1 MIVKQN
7 SGLYMLKKIFFY
19 LAIFVLPILAFGSTG
34 SQYYYV
40 SATDLSVSYL
50 SNLFGTV
57 GDVLSMGTSSPLV
70 SKLFLYF
77 NQGVYIFTAAL
88 LTYIVLSSVIATSNE
103 GKFITDKFNSWILI
117 RSGLA
122 VSLLVP
128 LASGYCMMQV
138 IVMWAV
144 TQGVGLANSLWSEA
158 VYNISSAGAFGN
170 IVFATG
176 DEAASQANTQ
186 YSPNFT
192 QKIAIGGTD
201 PTNYSSTVEST
212 TAFVPLNQVF
222 RSAYCAYTVYNYDK
236 AAANRNQAPAPS
248 SSNYGFFTNNN
259 GNICFGSRAINPDGS
274 SDYNCQCG
282 EYTFPSSIDSNDS
295 PSFDGS
301 QTQLY
306 LTSFNNMYSISSLL
320 YNYAI
325 STYNNINENNNQNN
339 LKADGSSVNMNNVCQ
354 LLSSS
359 NTSTANCL
367 PASTIYSYSNNYNSM
382 IAQYQ
387 SNEINT
393 TSTDDSCASWVNSAK
408 EQGWIVAAAYYS
420 DLVNMNNSQCSNNN
434 SISGYQGFMPY
445 NYALN
450 TNIVNCT
457 DAQNACKNLPCM
469 TPASGYGTDTTT
481 LCNIANL
488 DLATQSN
495 WNAFYNSS
503 LSDNTSNLM
512 NNLYG
517 NKALSSSSSSSP
529 LGLQY
534 ITSTMQTTSIETN
547 PIESS
552 TFDGYFNGM
561 LSSFIQNFV
570 VNIYEPG
577 DVGYDLMTGGGARYV
592 VNGTATL
599 VSYVVGE
606 ILGID
611 VYAGASSSSI
621 FSESTMSSGTPGTNG
636 NCSSCASNV
645 DYAGVSNS
653 ACFDTSGSIDSCINT
668 NGYGMFGM
676 ASKYRNGLP
685 FLDPLTSIATVG
697 RNIMKY
703 TISFQTNLISNIYTG
718 LKNLAG
724 DIIGGMIGAVA
735 GLSLLGFMGAF
746 KGSTIPYLLPAIQMI
761 VEILF
766 QAHLTILFTYLPLAI
781 ALTVIFLSVGL
792 LLGMYLPF
800 LPFIMFTS
808 GVISWFISVVEAMAA
823 APLIAMGVT
832 NPKGH
837 ELLGRSEQALILLLG
852 VFVRP
857 ATMIIGF
864 IGAISLSYA
873 SMYLLNLTFAYA
885 FTEGLNS
892 QLDNNSGYGIAVL
905 GGFLYT
911 IVYAY
916 SCYAILSQT
925 FSLIFQVPDKVLRW
939 IGSPR
944 DTTGRDA
951 LAMLGGAKSGVMDAG
966 GKMAEEGGGGSM
978 RKAQQNAPNVSGLG
992 KLDYQSTARQSE
1004 ESQSESSTAGD
1015 SGSLGDAASKMLPKS
1030 VTSVADKFLKSADV
1044 FKMADSAKGLDS
1056 KKVTWGAFSQKVPN
1070 SARMNKSG
1078 AVANAKLLAGS
1089 GAVGSV
1095 ARVAERTNLGLQK
1108 MKEQVIGSAKGM
1120 VGADKNSSNLKIA
1133 ALDIKIKQL
1142 NNPIVRELTAKN
1154 LEVGNT
1160 KSSIAQTEKALRNPK
1175 ITPEQTSK
1183 LNEKLSGLTTK
1194 LGKLETDQSRL
1205 QTNADSIKTLNG
1217 QYTECRLDPNHCKV
1231 SGQEHPSS
1239 IETLVNSY
1247 KECGIIGKDAQ
1258 NEVIVKY
1265 DIKGQVAG
1273 MDLVSNQKILNNT
1286 VMRQTTLGVNDKVT
1300 EGIQNSLDL
1309 NSFQFKEGDTIS
1321 NDGKALTK
1329 DQAEQ
1334 INLRN
1339 QALYDSSSKQLSSQM
1354 NQEISAIT
1362 NEITDEPRVV
1372 TVDTVKP
1379 DPSILDRLQNDN
1391 LSSVPGSGDSI
1402 TGGSDDTHVVDPNAA
1417 TYKGMQAAQ
1426 ADKAAEEKVVEQN
1439 TIESVMKTL
1448 DAQKKAWLN
1457 NFAAQNAAEKG
1468 K

>member
-1 MIVKQN
+1 MVIILKLN
-7 SGLYMLKKIFFY
+7 SGIYMLKKIFFY
-19 LAIFVLPILAFGSTG
+19 LAIFILPIAAFGSTA

-57 GDVLSMGTSSPLV
+57 GDVLAMGTSTPLV

-170 IVFATG
+170 TIFQTG
-176 DEAASQANTQ
+176 GEAASQAKTQ
-186 YSPNFT
+186 YSPNYT
-192 QKIAIGGTD
+192 QDIAIGTNLREYS
-201 PTNYSSTVEST
+201 PTVGNTSL
-212 TAFVPLNQVF
+212 FVPLNQVF

-236 AAANRNQAPAPS
+236 AAANRNQAPVPS

-259 GNICFGSRAINPDGS
+259 GNLCFGSRSINADATV
-274 SDYNCQCG
+274 DYNCQCG
-282 EYTFPSSIDSNDS
+282 EYTFPSSFSNNA
-295 PSFDGS
+295 PSFDS
-301 QTQLY
+301 DATQLY
-306 LTSFNNMYSISSLL
+306 LTSFNNMYSIASLF

-325 STYNNINENNNQNN
+325 STYKNIDENNDPNNIQV
-339 LKADGSSVNMNNVCQ
+339 DGSSVNMNNVCKV
-354 LLSSS
+354 LSKD
-359 NTSTANCL
+359 NTSQSTCIA
-367 PASTIYSYSNNYNSM
+367 ASTLYSYSNNYNSL

-393 TSTDDSCASWVNSAK
+393 TSTYSSCSWVNSAK

-420 DLVNMNNSQCSNNN
+420 DLVNMNNSGCGTSQSNTVTD
-434 SISGYQGFMPY
+434 YEGFMPY
-445 NYALN
+445 NSTLN
-450 TNIVNCT
+450 TNIINCT
-457 DAQNACKNLPCM
+457 DAQSSCNYLPCM
-469 TPASGYGTDTTT
+469 TPASGYGTNTSV
-481 LCNIANL
+481 LCNVANL
-488 DLATQSN
+488 DPATQSN
-495 WNAFYNSS
+495 WNAFYSS
-503 LSDNTSNLM
+503 LNSNLM
-512 NNLYG
+512 NNVFG
-517 NKALSSSSSSSP
+517 NGSSGTTYY
-529 LGLQY
+529 GLQY
-534 ITSTMQTTSIETN
+534 ITSTMQTTSYDTN
-547 PIESS
+547 PITSN
-552 TFDGYFNGM
+552 TFDNYFNGM

-570 VNIYEPG
+570 INIYEPG

-621 FSESTMSSGTPGTNG
+621 FSESTMASGTPGTNG

-645 DYAGVSNS
+645 NYAGGNGNS
-653 ACFDTSGSIDSCINT
+653 CFDTASNIDSCINT
-668 NGYGMFGM
+668 DGYGMFGM

-703 TISFQTNLISNIYTG
+703 TISFQTNLISNIFSG
-718 LKNLAG
+718 LKTLTG

-735 GLSLLGFMGAF
+735 GLSILGFMGAF

-781 ALTVIFLSVGL
+781 ALTVIFMTVGL

-837 ELLGRSEQALILLLG
+837 ELLGRSEQAMILLLG

-864 IGAISLSYA
+864 IGAIALSYA

-892 QLDNNSGYGIAVL
+892 QLNNNSGYGIAVL

-911 IVYAY
+911 IIYAY

-951 LAMLGGAKSGVMDAG
+951 LAMLGGAKSGLMDAG

-978 RKAQQNAPNVSGLG
+978 RKAQQNAPNVSALS
-992 KLDYQSTARQSE
+992 KLDYSSTARDSADAFGDESKASQKE
-1004 ESQSESSTAGD
+1004 EKKQEEKEKSSLEKG
-1015 SGSLGDAASKMLPKS
+1015 
-1030 VTSVADKFLKSADV
+1030 VDKYLEAADV
-1044 FKMADSAKGLDS
+1044 FGLRGLANSASDWKPN
-1056 KKVTWGAFSQKVPN
+1056 WGAFSQKTPN
-1070 SARMNKSG
+1070 SARVNKAG
-1078 AVANAKLLAGS
+1078 AANNANILAS
-1089 GAVGSV
+1089 VGAVGYVS
-1095 ARVAERTNLGLQK
+1095 RMAEKTNLSLQK
-1108 MKEQVIGSAKGM
+1108 MKEQVIVSAKYM
-1120 VGADKNSSNLKIA
+1120 VGAADKNSSNLKIA
-1133 ALDIKIKQL
+1133 ALDIKMKQL
-1142 NNPIVRELTAKN
+1142 DNKSVLDLTAN
-1154 LEVGNT
+1154 RLDLINT
-1160 KSSIAQTEKALRNPK
+1160 RDEIAKTQKELASVKDIPGQT
-1175 ITPEQTSK
+1175 
-1183 LNEKLSGLTTK
+1183 
-1194 LGKLETDQSRL
+1194 
-1205 QTNADSIKTLNG
+1205 IKTLELENKLQKLKVNEQSLEQEQKPLQNSVELASKDTG
-1217 QYTECRLDPNHCKV
+1217 LYTECRLDANNCRVP
-1231 SGQEHPSS
+1231 GQDNPSS
-1239 IETLVNSY
+1239 IETLVERY
-1247 KECGIIGKDAQ
+1247 KACGLISNN
-1258 NEVIVKY
+1258 NEVIVKF
-1265 DIKGQVAG
+1265 DMKGEVAG
-1273 MDLVSNQKILNNT
+1273 IEIETRRDVAGDMT
-1286 VMRQTTLGVNDKVT
+1286 VQTTLGLTDEAVKKV
-1300 EGIQNSLDL
+1300 DL
-1309 NSFQFKEGDTIS
+1309 SKYEFKEGQIIS
-1321 NDGKALTK
+1321 NDNKQLTK
-1329 DQAEQ
+1329 DQADL
-1334 INLRN
+1334 INKEN
-1339 QALYDSSSKQLSSQM
+1339 QALYKSTATQLNGQM
-1354 NQEISAIT
+1354 NQELKSLSIENDDKKVAVVNPISPEAT
-1362 NEITDEPRVV
+1362 
-1372 TVDTVKP
+1372 
-1379 DPSILDRLQNDN
+1379 ILTSLQTKN
-1391 LSSVPGSGDSI
+1391 LSEIPGSGGSI
-1402 TGGSDDTHVVDPNAA
+1402 TTDNTPKEKHTGLDADTKKAMN
-1417 TYKGMQAAQ
+1417 QAARE
-1426 ADKAAEEKVVEQN
+1426 KAVEEKIVEQN

-1448 DAQKKAWLN
+1448 DDKKKDWLK
-1457 NFAAQNAAEKG
+1457 NFKAAEAGKG